1 MSKQTSETPESFTL
15 TDERGDVLVNGDGD
29 QLIPA
34 NIPVGATI
42 KFTTI
47 RDDGTR
53 VTSTRFVVDGDSKHL
68 TLKAYTGEITGT
80 LNVIQCNRECLT
92 CWEDNEDELHNEDN
106 CAGAVTFDGL
116 EYINNMGVNFGQ
128 ALDIEVTNL

>member
-1 MSKQTSETPESFTL
+1 MTKQTSETPESFTL
-15 TDERGDVLVNGDGD
+15 TSELGGILINGDGD
-29 QLIPA
+29 QLLPS

-42 KFTTI
+42 KFATI

-80 LNVIQCNRECLT
+80 LNVTQYTRECFT
-92 CWEDNEDELHNEDN
+92 YWEDSYDAMHDEDDCRGTL
-106 CAGAVTFDGL
+106 TFDGL
-116 EYINNMGVNFGQ
+116 EYINTRGVNFGR
-128 ALDIEVTNL
+128 ALNIEVTNP

>member
-1 MSKQTSETPESFTL
+1 MTKQTSETLESFTL
-15 TDERGDVLVNGDGD
+15 TSERGGILINGDGD
-29 QLIPA
+29 QLLPS

-47 RDDGTR
+47 RNDGTR

-80 LNVIQCNRECLT
+80 LNVTQYTRECFT
-92 CWEDNEDELHNEDN
+92 YWEDSFDAMHNEDD
-106 CAGAVTFDGL
+106 CRGTLTFDGL
-116 EYINNMGVNFGQ
+116 EYINTRGVNFGR
-128 ALDIEVTNL
+128 ALNIEVTNP

>member
-1 MSKQTSETPESFTL
+1 MTKQTSETLESFTL
-15 TDERGDVLVNGDGD
+15 TSERGGILINGDGD
-29 QLIPA
+29 QLLPS

-47 RDDGTR
+47 RNDGRR

-80 LNVIQCNRECLT
+80 LNVTQYTRECFT
-92 CWEDNEDELHNEDN
+92 YWEDSFDAMHDEDDCRGTL
-106 CAGAVTFDGL
+106 TFDGL
-116 EYINNMGVNFGQ
+116 EYINTRGVNFGR
-128 ALDIEVTNL
+128 ALNIEVTNP

>member
-1 MSKQTSETPESFTL
+1 MTKQTSETLESFTL
-15 TDERGDVLVNGDGD
+15 TSERGGILINGDGD
-29 QLIPA
+29 QLLPS

-47 RDDGTR
+47 RNDGTR

-80 LNVIQCNRECLT
+80 LNVTQYTRECFT
-92 CWEDNEDELHNEDN
+92 CWEDSFDAMHDEDDCRGTL
-106 CAGAVTFDGL
+106 TFDGL
-116 EYINNMGVNFGQ
+116 EYINTRGVNFGR
-128 ALDIEVTNL
+128 ALNIEVTNP

>member
-1 MSKQTSETPESFTL
+1 MSKQTNEAPASITL
-15 TDERGDVLVNGDGD
+15 TDERGDIRVNGDGNP
-29 QLIPA
+29 LIPN

-47 RDDGTR
+47 RNDGTR

-80 LNVIQCNRECLT
+80 LNVTQYTRECFT
-92 CWEDNEDELHNEDN
+92 YWEDSFDAMHDEDDCRGTL
-106 CAGAVTFDGL
+106 TFDGL
-116 EYINNMGVNFGQ
+116 EYINNRGVNFGQ
-128 ALDIEVTNL
+128 ALNIEVTNP

>member
-1 MSKQTSETPESFTL
+1 MTKQTSETLESFTL
-15 TDERGDVLVNGDGD
+15 TCERGGILINGDGD
-29 QLIPA
+29 QLLPS

-47 RDDGTR
+47 RNDGTR

-80 LNVIQCNRECLT
+80 LNVTQYTRECFT
-92 CWEDNEDELHNEDN
+92 YWEDSFDAMHDEDDCRGTL
-106 CAGAVTFDGL
+106 TFDGL
-116 EYINNMGVNFGQ
+116 EYINTRGVNFGR
-128 ALDIEVTNL
+128 ALNIEVTNP

>member
-1 MSKQTSETPESFTL
+1 MTKQTSETLESFTL
-15 TDERGDVLVNGDGD
+15 TSERGGILINGDGD
-29 QLIPA
+29 QLLPS

-47 RDDGTR
+47 RNDGTR

-80 LNVIQCNRECLT
+80 LNVTQYTRECFT
-92 CWEDNEDELHNEDN
+92 YWEDSFDAMHDEDDRRGTL
-106 CAGAVTFDGL
+106 TFDGL
-116 EYINNMGVNFGQ
+116 EYINTRGVNFGR
-128 ALDIEVTNL
+128 ALNIEVTNP

>member
-1 MSKQTSETPESFTL
+1 MTKQTSETLESFTL
-15 TDERGDVLVNGDGD
+15 TSERGGILINGDGD
-29 QLIPA
+29 QLLPS

-47 RDDGTR
+47 RNDGTR

-80 LNVIQCNRECLT
+80 LNVTQYTRECFT
-92 CWEDNEDELHNEDN
+92 YWEDSFDAMHDEDDCRGTL
-106 CAGAVTFDGL
+106 TFDGL
-116 EYINNMGVNFGQ
+116 EYINTRGVNFGR
-128 ALDIEVTNL
+128 ALNIEVTNP

>member
-68 TLKAYTGEITGT
+68 TIKDYTGKPDGT

-92 CWEDNEDELHNEDN
+92 CWEDNEDELHNKDN